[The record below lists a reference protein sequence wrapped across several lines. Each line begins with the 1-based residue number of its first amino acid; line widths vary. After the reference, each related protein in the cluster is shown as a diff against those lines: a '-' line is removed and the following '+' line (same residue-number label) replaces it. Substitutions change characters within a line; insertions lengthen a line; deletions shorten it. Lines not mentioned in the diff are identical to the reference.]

1 MSESLG
7 RRHVQSISALHHG
20 RDVSHGHWSAPVT
33 PTFASGFSLEDDH
46 DHHHAK
52 KSVLAK
58 VKEKA
63 KKWRHMLARKKHG
76 HDDDNMTPPW
86 GVSLDEEDDEQDPEY
101 HGAPMYESETAPETY
116 RLEATSQHRP
126 AAQSPSEM
134 EKSAVLQPH
143 NANKESEMKQGNDKL
158 EQPVLNLLDAI
169 KETSSSHDSVAFF
182 FFFLFL
188 IEDSV
193 ANRSLLH
200 NMPAHQKP
208 VGGNGTNKT
217 LTETVTEMLAPAY
230 TMLSEAA
237 QTIASKIQS
246 PGSGRYELG
255 AKQIWDKGIS
265 VKEYLMHKLEPGE
278 EDRALCQVIT
288 KAVSPRNAG
297 EAQGE
302 AVSSLRSREE
312 LRETQTPVS
321 TNPRARQGPIPVSTN
336 PPARETPTPTS
347 THLHAHMSP
356 VPVPAKLHALES
368 SNPVST
374 NLRAHGPSTTVSPNT
389 HTEEVEI
396 GGRRLQAYT
405 N

>member
-143 NANKESEMKQGNDKL
+143 NANKESEMKQ
-158 EQPVLNLLDAI
+158 
-169 KETSSSHDSVAFF
+169 
-182 FFFLFL
+182 
-188 IEDSV
+188 V

-389 HTEEVEI
+389 HTEVEI